1 MLQMPQKRTLCE
13 QMPRYREKIYSS
25 NPSSLDF
32 PRSGDQCDKFLG
44 PVSRRSRQ
52 NLPIEMRREDM
63 TPVFPYEKFRM
74 GNAVSSRNFHERK
87 LILTV
92 IILFHNF
99 RTQVFGLNQIT
110 TVFNEEYDP
119 YVNVRNNDR
128 ITQYYEEVVDSDYE
142 KVIH

>member
-1 MLQMPQKRTLCE
+1 
-13 QMPRYREKIYSS
+13 
-25 NPSSLDF
+25 
-32 PRSGDQCDKFLG
+32 
-44 PVSRRSRQ
+44 
-52 NLPIEMRREDM
+52 
-63 TPVFPYEKFRM
+63 M

-87 LILTV
+87 LILPV

-99 RTQVFGLNQIT
+99 RTQVVGLNQIT

-128 ITQYYEEVVDSDYE
+128 ITQYNEEVVDSDYE